1 MKSKL
6 KRETDVW
13 GRVMDRAGRAPEG
26 ARFMHV
32 CDRGAETF
40 DVFCHLLEQQVG
52 WVIRAAQLKRR
63 VRDVANRECVDIAMR
78 TTRRPRGARRGSPDP
93 AGLPDRQVSC
103 VHRRPRFQRCS
114 CLLSLL
120 QTKET

>member
-13 GRVMDRAGRAPEG
+13 GRVMDRAGRASEG

-40 DVFCHLLEQQVG
+40 DVFCHLLEQQ
-52 WVIRAAQLKRR
+52 
-63 VRDVANRECVDIAMR
+63 
-78 TTRRPRGARRGSPDP
+78 
-93 AGLPDRQVSC
+93 AG
-103 VHRRPRFQRCS
+103 
-114 CLLSLL
+114 
-120 QTKET
+120 

>member
-13 GRVMDRAGRAPEG
+13 VRVMDRAGRAPEG
-26 ARFMHV
+26 ARFMYV
-32 CDRGAETF
+32 RDRGAENF
-40 DVFCHLLEQQVG
+40 GVFCHLLEQQAG

-63 VRDVANRECVDIAMR
+63 VRDVANRECVDIAVG

-114 CLLSLL
+114 YLLSGPFH
-120 QTKET
+120 K